1 MTERHKNPDG
11 AGRTSFIRATRSQT
25 AGYQRDALWLAA
37 IVHRLSGVAL
47 AVFLPFHFLFL
58 GLALQSEGR
67 LQTAVNW
74 TGNPL
79 VKFAEMG
86 LVFLLTLHL
95 LGGLRVLVIENL
107 AWHDSQKTAATLA
120 VLGAAS
126 VALFYLAQIV

>member
-1 MTERHKNPDG
+1 MTARHPPPDG
-11 AGRTSFIRATRSQT
+11 GARTSFVRATGSQT
-25 AGYQRDALWLAA
+25 AVCRRDALWLAA
-37 IVHRLSGVAL
+37 IIHRLSGVAL

-58 GLALQSEGR
+58 GLALQGEGR
-67 LQTAVNW
+67 LQTGVIW
-74 TGNPL
+74 TANPL

-107 AWHDSQKTAATLA
+107 AWHSKQKTAATLA